1 MLILSR
7 KKNESIII
15 DGNIEVKIIEIEDG
29 KIKIGIEAPKE
40 IEILRKE
47 LYEKIQ
53 EENKAAVNIGSRLDK
68 MKNLLKR
75 K

>member
-1 MLILSR
+1 MLILTR

-15 DGNIEVKIIEIEDG
+15 DGNIEVKIVECEDG
-29 KIKIGIEAPKE
+29 RVKIGIEAPKN

-47 LYEKIQ
+47 LYDKIGS
-53 EENKAAVNIGSRLDK
+53 ENKTAVSKNINLTD
-68 MKNLLKR
+68 MKNLLK

>member
-1 MLILSR
+1 MLILTR
-7 KKNESIII
+7 KKDESIII

-29 KIKIGIEAPKE
+29 KIKIGIEAPKN
-40 IEILRKE
+40 IEIHRKE

-53 EENKAAVNIGSRLDK
+53 KENLIAVN
-68 MKNLLKR
+68 KNSKLEDIKRFLK

>member
-1 MLILSR
+1 MLILTR

-15 DGNIEVKIIEIEDG
+15 DGSIEVKIIEIEDG
-29 KIKIGIEAPKE
+29 KIRIGIEAPKE

-47 LYEKIQ
+47 LYDKMK
-53 EENKAAVNIGSRLDK
+53 EENKAAVNVGLSLDS
-68 MKNLLKR
+68 MKKLIKR

>member
-1 MLILSR
+1 MLILTR
-7 KKNESIII
+7 KKDESIII

-29 KIKIGIEAPKE
+29 KIKIGIEAPKN

-53 EENKAAVNIGSRLDK
+53 EENLSAVNNISKLEAIKRLLNK
-68 MKNLLKR
+68 E
-75 K
+75 